1 MRMCGYARVSTD
13 EERQLDSLEHQMEF
27 FSDFAKQN
35 GHHLVNVYTD
45 EGITG
50 RQLKKRDAFN
60 KMLSDSK
67 LGLFDLLVV
76 KDVSRFARNTVDLLT
91 SIRQLKS
98 RGIDV
103 IFVNNSQ
110 KVLGESE
117 FVITLLGAVA
127 QEESSNLSKRVKFGK
142 NITSKKGRVPPRI
155 FGYDRIDNFTMEINE
170 REAEVVREIYHL
182 YIDEGLGCRLIAIT
196 LGEKQMKTKYGNDWN
211 QRNIRR
217 ILENP
222 IYSGHYINH
231 RYTVVDFLEGT
242 TKALP
247 KEQHYHHDRPEW
259 AIITPERFQQAQE
272 ILEQRRKQY
281 ATEYTHFTGRYSNRH
296 LFSTLIRCKE
306 CGRAFSRRV
315 THYPN
320 SDYIYWRCP
329 TNNQY
334 TAKRCSNNT
343 IVREDDLIETLSTYL
358 REVVSNKESIAQEIA
373 RKFKEANAVEGSKPD
388 AQTLEAKKVK
398 LKAKLEKYMEM
409 YANDIITMEALKSK
423 TAEINESINVIDD
436 QLILL
441 EGQRTQERTI
451 ESITN
456 EAMAEIERFLSL
468 QSATNMDLRRIIDSI
483 IVDDKKKVKINL
495 KITGNL

>member
-1 MRMCGYARVSTD
+1 M
-13 EERQLDSLEHQMEF
+13 
-27 FSDFAKQN
+27 
-35 GHHLVNVYTD
+35 
-45 EGITG
+45 
-50 RQLKKRDAFN
+50 
-60 KMLSDSK
+60 
-67 LGLFDLLVV
+67 
-76 KDVSRFARNTVDLLT
+76 
-91 SIRQLKS
+91 
-98 RGIDV
+98 
-103 IFVNNSQ
+103 
-110 KVLGESE
+110 
-117 FVITLLGAVA
+117 
-127 QEESSNLSKRVKFGK
+127 
-142 NITSKKGRVPPRI
+142 
-155 FGYDRIDNFTMEINE
+155 
-170 REAEVVREIYHL
+170 
-182 YIDEGLGCRLIAIT
+182 
-196 LGEKQMKTKYGNDWN
+196 
-211 QRNIRR
+211 
-217 ILENP
+217 
-222 IYSGHYINH
+222 
-231 RYTVVDFLEGT
+231 
-242 TKALP
+242 
-247 KEQHYHHDRPEW
+247 
-259 AIITPERFQQAQE
+259 
-272 ILEQRRKQY
+272 
-281 ATEYTHFTGRYSNRH
+281 
-296 LFSTLIRCKE
+296 
-306 CGRAFSRRV
+306 

-409 YANDIITMEALKSK
+409 YANDVITMEALKSK

-456 EAMAEIERFLSL
+456 EAMTEIERFLSL

>member
-155 FGYDRIDNFTMEINE
+155 FGYDRIDNF
-170 REAEVVREIYHL
+170 Y
-182 YIDEGLGCRLIAIT
+182 GLHQVGMQSSSSL
-196 LGEKQMKTKYGNDWN
+196 Q
-211 QRNIRR
+211 
-217 ILENP
+217 
-222 IYSGHYINH
+222 
-231 RYTVVDFLEGT
+231 
-242 TKALP
+242 
-247 KEQHYHHDRPEW
+247 
-259 AIITPERFQQAQE
+259 
-272 ILEQRRKQY
+272 
-281 ATEYTHFTGRYSNRH
+281 
-296 LFSTLIRCKE
+296 
-306 CGRAFSRRV
+306 
-315 THYPN
+315 
-320 SDYIYWRCP
+320 
-329 TNNQY
+329 
-334 TAKRCSNNT
+334 
-343 IVREDDLIETLSTYL
+343 
-358 REVVSNKESIAQEIA
+358 IA
-373 RKFKEANAVEGSKPD
+373 RYF
-388 AQTLEAKKVK
+388 
-398 LKAKLEKYMEM
+398 
-409 YANDIITMEALKSK
+409 
-423 TAEINESINVIDD
+423 
-436 QLILL
+436 
-441 EGQRTQERTI
+441 
-451 ESITN
+451 
-456 EAMAEIERFLSL
+456 
-468 QSATNMDLRRIIDSI
+468 
-483 IVDDKKKVKINL
+483 
-495 KITGNL
+495 

>member
-1 MRMCGYARVSTD
+1 MFWISILTG
-13 EERQLDSLEHQMEF
+13 SL
-27 FSDFAKQN
+27 
-35 GHHLVNVYTD
+35 
-45 EGITG
+45 
-50 RQLKKRDAFN
+50 
-60 KMLSDSK
+60 
-67 LGLFDLLVV
+67 
-76 KDVSRFARNTVDLLT
+76 
-91 SIRQLKS
+91 
-98 RGIDV
+98 
-103 IFVNNSQ
+103 
-110 KVLGESE
+110 
-117 FVITLLGAVA
+117 
-127 QEESSNLSKRVKFGK
+127 
-142 NITSKKGRVPPRI
+142 P
-155 FGYDRIDNFTMEINE
+155 
-170 REAEVVREIYHL
+170 VRPY
-182 YIDEGLGCRLIAIT
+182 
-196 LGEKQMKTKYGNDWN
+196 
-211 QRNIRR
+211 
-217 ILENP
+217 
-222 IYSGHYINH
+222 
-231 RYTVVDFLEGT
+231 
-242 TKALP
+242 
-247 KEQHYHHDRPEW
+247 YHHDRPEW

-409 YANDIITMEALKSK
+409 YANDVITMEALKSK

-456 EAMAEIERFLSL
+456 EAMTEIERFLSL

-483 IVDDKKKVKINL
+483 IVDDKKQVKINL